1 MKEKEELYH
10 IGQDTVI
17 AGVLESL
24 ISITFSETKEDKELY
39 KKFLEF
45 KLSMLMP
52 KSLETSEDKL
62 LCTLIVF
69 SAGYAELEEIE
80 VKALQMLKNIGLSSV
95 YAQDITKLPRNEE
108 TLKTLVMEIILPSMI
123 GLGVDLDMEFKELE
137 GMRTFLNMK

>member
-1 MKEKEELYH
+1 MKEKEELYQ
-10 IGQDTVI
+10 IGQDTLI
-17 AGVLESL
+17 ASVLEGL
-24 ISITFSETKEDKELY
+24 ISITFSDTKENKELY

-69 SAGYAELEEIE
+69 SAGYAELEVLE
-80 VKALQMLKNIGLSSV
+80 VKALQMLKNIGLGCV

-137 GMRTFLNMK
+137 GMCCFC

>member
-10 IGQDTVI
+10 IAEPTLI
-17 AGVLESL
+17 TSVLESL
-24 ISITFSETKEDKELY
+24 ISITFADTQEKKELY
-39 KKFLEF
+39 KNLLEF

-52 KSLETSEDKL
+52 KSLETSKDKL

-95 YAQDITKLPRNEE
+95 YAIDITKLPRNEE
-108 TLKTLVMEIILPSMI
+108 TLKSLVMEVILPSMI
-123 GLGVDLDMEFKELE
+123 GLGVDLKMELKELD
-137 GMRTFLNMK
+137 GLRTYLDMK

>member
-1 MKEKEELYH
+1 MKEKEELYQ
-10 IGQDTVI
+10 IGQDTLI
-17 AGVLESL
+17 ASVLEGL
-24 ISITFSETKEDKELY
+24 ISITFSDTKENKELY

-95 YAQDITKLPRNEE
+95 YAQDITKLPRNEK

>member
-1 MKEKEELYH
+1 MKEKEELYQ
-10 IGQDTVI
+10 IGQDTLI
-17 AGVLESL
+17 ASVLEGL
-24 ISITFSETKEDKELY
+24 ISITFSDTKENKELY

-69 SAGYAELEEIE
+69 SAGYAELEVLE
-80 VKALQMLKNIGLSSV
+80 VKALQMLKNIGLDCV

-108 TLKTLVMEIILPSMI
+108 TLRILVMEIILPSMI